1 MLATELN
8 KNSVVLAKR
17 AFSQDNIENISIA
30 PVPSETFSG
39 WYLTQN
45 ENEEKETQ
53 NQKQKQKTDTDT
65 DTDTT
70 NAITSTGIGE
80 EKKIDSQLALLL
92 PEVAKYPN
100 LTTVVVDPP
109 RAGLDEDTC
118 KLLARFEKVRVYICI
133 FIIFYICY
141 DV

>member
-17 AFSQDNIENISIA
+17 AFAQDNIENISIA

-45 ENEEKETQ
+45 ENEEKDTQ

-65 DTDTT
+65 ATT

-118 KLLARFEKVRVYICI
+118 KLLARFEKVRVYIYLSPQI
-133 FIIFYICY
+133 Y
-141 DV
+141 DMYSVL